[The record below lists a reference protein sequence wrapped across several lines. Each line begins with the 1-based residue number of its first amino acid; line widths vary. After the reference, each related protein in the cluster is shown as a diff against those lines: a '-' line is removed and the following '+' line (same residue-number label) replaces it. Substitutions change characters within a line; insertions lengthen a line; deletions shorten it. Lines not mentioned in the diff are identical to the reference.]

1 MENNKE
7 SHVRDWK
14 DMDYEVLMRIFMT
27 LNMVDFVAVSWVC
40 SSWGKVC
47 RDHVF
52 WNRRVLDLTKWPP
65 QLTQSSPR
73 MIRFLKYALYLSGG
87 KIGSLIF
94 NFRLP
99 VKDRIL
105 INIARRSPNLRR
117 LVLPGRHLQ
126 ITEEGIKEAI
136 QMWRGLESITL
147 TDSDIACTFIEAI
160 GNCCRNFFEL
170 KITCHFSSKIAQ
182 ALVRHLPKL
191 RRLSLQS
198 TRVNKDALVRAV
210 TQLPEL
216 EDLNVSHCFI
226 VGGNRPENIQVF
238 SPQQVPDI
246 LAEVVRMPRL
256 INCQGLCAK
265 CELVMAWNMAIE
277 RWNPEEQIWREDE
290 IPTLRI

>member
-27 LNMVDFVAVSWVC
+27 LNMVDFVAASWVC
-40 SSWGKVC
+40 SSWRKVC
-47 RDHVF
+47 RDRVF
-52 WNRRVLDLTKWPP
+52 WNRRALDLTKWSP

-94 NFRLP
+94 SFRLP
-99 VKDRIL
+99 VRDGIL

-126 ITEEGIKEAI
+126 ITEEGIIEAI
-136 QMWRGLESITL
+136 QLWGGLESITL

-170 KITCHFSSKIAQ
+170 KITCNFSLKIAQ

-191 RRLSLQS
+191 RRLSLQA

-210 TQLPEL
+210 TQLPAL

-238 SPQQVPDI
+238 SLQQVPDI

-256 INCQGLCAK
+256 INCQVFCAK

>member
-27 LNMVDFVAVSWVC
+27 LNMVDFVAASWVC
-40 SSWGKVC
+40 RSWRKVC

-52 WNRRVLDLTKWPP
+52 WNRRVLDLTKWSP
-65 QLTQSSPR
+65 QLTHSSPR
-73 MIRFLKYALYLSGG
+73 IIRFLKYALYLSGG
-87 KIGSLIF
+87 TIGSLIF

-99 VKDRIL
+99 VKDGIL

-160 GNCCRNFFEL
+160 GNCCRHFFEL
-170 KITCHFSSKIAQ
+170 KITCNFSLKIAQ

-210 TQLPEL
+210 TQLPAL

-238 SPQQVPDI
+238 SLQQVPDI

-256 INCQGLCAK
+256 INCQVFCAK
-265 CELVMAWNMAIE
+265 CELVMAWNMAFE